1 MNSPG
6 GHNLLSLTG
15 SEPDATGSGTT
26 TPGSSSSQGAEASNQ
41 FLGKRKI
48 QDLVSQVDPQ
58 GRVDPEVE
66 QFLLEIADDFI
77 DSVRHRNDFFFV
89 IVIFFVRIASGG
101 WETAG
106 YYIFLQFGEASEIF
120 DSGVQRYTVTFRQ
133 QLSALPNAVDLLFL
147 AERLLHDLINAVVPG
162 NVYIRSITA

>member
-1 MNSPG
+1 MIM
-6 GHNLLSLTG
+6 
-15 SEPDATGSGTT
+15 
-26 TPGSSSSQGAEASNQ
+26 
-41 FLGKRKI
+41 F
-48 QDLVSQVDPQ
+48 QVDPQ

-106 YYIFLQFGEASEIF
+106 FMFCMLPFSFIHGSSSKIVSF
-120 DSGVQRYTVTFRQ
+120 DNCG
-133 QLSALPNAVDLLFL
+133 
-147 AERLLHDLINAVVPG
+147 
-162 NVYIRSITA
+162 